1 MIKVF
6 VYCLLA
12 LVIGLLATLFL
23 ARDPGYLMIA
33 IAGNTFETSLFAL
46 FVAIIALF
54 ILLRV
59 SLLLLDWINPLRLFR
74 AGRTWTQSQV
84 DKRAH
89 KISLSDLDLCQAL
102 HEDLRQ
108 ELIKDKSEALSIAAL
123 HKMWK
128 VRTKKT
134 EKEASVIIAYVDVLE
149 KNQAIVDAVAVLEAE
164 LEHRWDE
171 SLLLRYSLLSL
182 RAGDSTA
189 MAQLHKAEQWVPS
202 RPVDAPLLMA
212 LGRLSL
218 RNKLWGKARK
228 YFERSLQAQ
237 GNPEVFAEL
246 ARLLQSLK
254 EPSRSALYLQKE
266 TRLVSK
272 NLPDYPQPS

>member
-1 MIKVF
+1 MIKLF
-6 VYCLLA
+6 VYCLLTI
-12 LVIGLLATLFL
+12 VIGLLATLFL

-46 FVAIIALF
+46 FVAIIALL

-59 SLLLLDWINPLRLFR
+59 FLLLLDWINPLRLFR
-74 AGRTWTQSQV
+74 AGRTWSQSQV
-84 DKRAH
+84 DKRAL
-89 KISLSDLDLCQAL
+89 KTSLSE
-102 HEDLRQ
+102 EDLREALQEELGQ
-108 ELIKDKSEALSIAAL
+108 ELTKKQSETLSIAAL
-123 HKMWK
+123 RKMWK
-128 VRTKKT
+128 VRTKKM
-134 EKEASVIIAYVDVLE
+134 EKGASLIIAYVDVLE
-149 KNQAIVDAVAVLEAE
+149 KRDAIVDAVGLLETE

-171 SLLLRYSLLSL
+171 ELLVRYSLLGL

-189 MAQLHKAEQWVPS
+189 MLQLKKAEQWLQS
-202 RPVDAPLLMA
+202 RPVDAPLLLA

-218 RNKLWGKARK
+218 RNKLWAKARG

-237 GNPEVFAEL
+237 GAPEVFAEL

-254 EPSRSALYLQKE
+254 EPSRSALYLQNE

-272 NLPDYPQPS
+272 SLPDYPQPS